1 MFGVGCDR
9 KNGLARC
16 LEQQIVDHRF
26 VLISDVSDRR
36 RQRED
41 DVEIRHRQELG
52 LALGEPL
59 LCCCGLAFRAMAITA
74 RVIGNPRI
82 AAVLV
87 LTTRNMAAERRC
99 AAALDR
105 THDFELAEAH
115 MAGVGL
121 TPRRS
126 EVAEDICDFESGTDH
141 EYRLFRR
148 IRPFV
153 GQQCEP
159 IEWAH
164 DRADH
169 VGGDL
174 RVEHGRV

>member
-1 MFGVGCDR
+1 MHMRMVGERRTPAMQHGGDADASAEMFGVGGYR
-9 KNGLARC
+9 ENGLARC

-26 VLISDVSDRR
+26 VLISEVSDRR

-59 LCCCGLAFRAMAITA
+59 LCRCGLAFRAMAITA

-82 AAVLV
+82 TAVLV
-87 LTTRNMAAERRC
+87 LTTRNMAAEGC
-99 AAALDR
+99 GAAALDR
-105 THDFELAEAH
+105 IHDFELAEAH

-126 EVAEDICDFESGTDH
+126 EVAEDIRDFESGTDH
-141 EYRLFRR
+141 EYRLVWR
-148 IRPFV
+148 IRPFA
-153 GQQCEP
+153 G
-159 IEWAH
+159 
-164 DRADH
+164 
-169 VGGDL
+169 
-174 RVEHGRV
+174 